1 MVGLVALT
9 ATPFIL
15 AVGWLGDRWSKKAIL
30 VYGQLAVAISLVV
43 LNFVGGVWALYVFV
57 LMFAFGANISPANY
71 SILGEYFGRTAFAR
85 LRGILNSLGVIGMGT
100 TVLAGWVFD
109 RTESYS
115 YFISGT
121 TISAALAAI
130 VMLLF
135 LHKPNRNPI
144 V

>member
-121 TISAALAAI
+121 TIFAVLAAI